1 MRLKVKNPSSIEK
14 VATLTGHASRDGSGD
29 GAGGAQVPPTAR
41 NSIETRGRKRRKK
54 RKKEGREKRRGAR
67 RRRRRREMKTLDYRS
82 CVRHYVRARLIEPMR
97 SIYNY
102 NLEVQFSFV
111 ALAQHVSTPLDR
123 GTAAAVRQSCRWTT
137 SVGSSVSR
145 SLHHRPEMTMRL
157 IGRADNDGTTWVDDG
172 EMSIVFS
179 RCNAEA

>member
-1 MRLKVKNPSSIEK
+1 
-14 VATLTGHASRDGSGD
+14 
-29 GAGGAQVPPTAR
+29 
-41 NSIETRGRKRRKK
+41 
-54 RKKEGREKRRGAR
+54 
-67 RRRRRREMKTLDYRS
+67 
-82 CVRHYVRARLIEPMR
+82 MR

-123 GTAAAVRQSCRWTT
+123 GTAAAVRQSCRWTK

-157 IGRADNDGTTWVDDG
+157 IGTCGQRRHNLGGRW
-172 EMSIVFS
+172 
-179 RCNAEA
+179 